1 MLQAAVGVTVSSDNG
16 GISNHKRGNMGQRIK
31 VFSTI
36 PISDPETFLASSLEY
51 GIISLTLGSKSIQA
65 LKTKAFSINGH
76 AVIGGNRFV
85 LGTAAILFPVAPV
98 FMITWAAAGL

>member
-1 MLQAAVGVTVSSDNG
+1 MLQAAVGVTVSRDNG
-16 GISNHKRGNMGQRIK
+16 GISHRKRGNMGQRIK

-36 PISDPETFLASSLEY
+36 PTSDPETFLAGSLES

-85 LGTAAILFPVAPV
+85 FGAATIHFPVVPV